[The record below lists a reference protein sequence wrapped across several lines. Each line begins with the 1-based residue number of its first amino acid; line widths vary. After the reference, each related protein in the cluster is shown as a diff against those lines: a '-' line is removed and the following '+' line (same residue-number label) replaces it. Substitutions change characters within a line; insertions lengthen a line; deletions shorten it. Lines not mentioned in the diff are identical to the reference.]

1 MRVVRIVFCPAEF
14 HLSTNPVQFNELT
27 PPPRLHI
34 VGFMKCPDGVGCF
47 GDYLSTG
54 RNTCRDPRKH
64 VVGPADYQAPDETIH
79 HSMPGPDNDLPQG
92 AAALVSRIHRG
103 RQFQTRASLVGPD
116 QIGDRDQMDGSTPQN
131 AERQPKGFGIDSH
144 NSSCGNGVITESGV

>member
-64 VVGPADYQAPDETIH
+64 VVGPADYQAPMKPSTIPCRVPIMICPREPLP
-79 HSMPGPDNDLPQG
+79 SYPGFTE
-92 AAALVSRIHRG
+92 AA
-103 RQFQTRASLVGPD
+103 
-116 QIGDRDQMDGSTPQN
+116 
-131 AERQPKGFGIDSH
+131 
-144 NSSCGNGVITESGV
+144 SSKHARP